1 MAGRCCWVGQWR
13 RWCCLPRTFFPPSQA
28 APDSTEDRQG
38 INQWK
43 VVFFLNCWLFPIFF
57 QPRVFCCSKTAFSSH
72 VPYFIQQMSF
82 DFEDICEL
90 EEPEDSPLHNSVI
103 SLSGL
108 SIPGSSSKE
117 SLQDPSGRSP
127 KQGGSNLEDREAGE
141 EGEAW
146 RPRINHHRKSKVGFS
161 KNVFSR

>member
-1 MAGRCCWVGQWR
+1 
-13 RWCCLPRTFFPPSQA
+13 
-28 APDSTEDRQG
+28 
-38 INQWK
+38 
-43 VVFFLNCWLFPIFF
+43 
-57 QPRVFCCSKTAFSSH
+57 
-72 VPYFIQQMSF
+72 MSF

-117 SLQDPSGRSP
+117 SLQDHSGRSP
-127 KQGGSNLEDREAGE
+127 KQGGSNLEDREAGG